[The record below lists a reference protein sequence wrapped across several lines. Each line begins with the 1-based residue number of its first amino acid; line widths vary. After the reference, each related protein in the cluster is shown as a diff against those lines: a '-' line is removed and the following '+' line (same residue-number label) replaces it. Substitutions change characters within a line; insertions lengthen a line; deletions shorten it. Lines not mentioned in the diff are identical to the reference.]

1 LAALDNL
8 LHEEIL
14 RESAIVSVI
23 MEDLDSVRASKP
35 FEGALGFN
43 RFITRSGLLVV
54 DIAPPT
60 VVVDKDGCTCVAS
73 LGWLAFQLSNEA
85 WRA

>member
-1 LAALDNL
+1 MLGKDQIGPRLILQLSNPSFGYTVLEVSVHTTERDRLAAFDNL

-14 RESAIVSVI
+14 CEAAVVSMI

-43 RFITRSGLLVV
+43 RLV
-54 DIAPPT
+54 
-60 VVVDKDGCTCVAS
+60 S
-73 LGWLAFQLSNEA
+73 
-85 WRA
+85 